1 MLGITLDELKDT
13 DYSED
18 FEDGKLVVDK
28 ELIDMFKGFQI
39 DFQKNWF
46 SKGFVVT
53 PEQFGAGRC

>member
-39 DFQKNWF
+39 DFQKNMF
-46 SKGFVVT
+46 SKGFVVK